1 MELKANCGVWGSM
14 FGVPCIVADNF
25 LKLATG
31 EQIKVLMYILRN
43 SGRELTTDEIA
54 LNTGVSPQQ
63 AEDAV
68 MFWQQVNV
76 LTPEQSAAV
85 PRSIMT
91 PPEQIAPQTEPVQK
105 EVPAPRRREVLKPS
119 EISEIM
125 NDSPNIAELFKA
137 AEATLGSINHT
148 MQNSLIWMTNYL
160 GLKAEVIM
168 TLLVY
173 CEKIEKTNAGYIEKI
188 AISWAEKDIN
198 TLDSAQ
204 EEIERLSRSHDYIA
218 NIMKMFEMKRRPT
231 AKQLEIIDQWRTDG
245 YSSELIHYAYEKTI
259 EQIDKLSFEYINKIL
274 ISWSGSGYRTVND
287 VKQAENDFKKN
298 KKPSQNN
305 SDDFDADKYS
315 FVINNF

>member
-31 EQIKVLMYILRN
+31 EQIKVLIYILRN
-43 SGRELTTDEIA
+43 SGRELTSEEIA
-54 LNTGVSPQQ
+54 MNTGITPQQ

-68 MFWQQVNV
+68 LFWQQANV
-76 LTPEQSAAV
+76 LTPDTSISV
-85 PRSIMT
+85 PRNVMLQ
-91 PPEQIAPQTEPVQK
+91 PENIVQSPETVQK
-105 EVPAPRRREVLKPS
+105 EAPAPRRRDSLKPS

-137 AEATLGSINHT
+137 AEATLGSINYT

-173 CEKIEKTNAGYIEKI
+173 CEKIDKTNAAYIEKI
-188 AISWAEKDIN
+188 AMSWAEKDIN
-198 TLDSAQ
+198 TLEAAQ
-204 EEIERLSRSHDYIA
+204 EETERLSSSHDYIS
-218 NIMKMFEMKRRPT
+218 NIMKMFEMKRKPT
-231 AKQLEIIDQWRTDG
+231 AKQLEVIQQWRSAN

-274 ISWSGSGYRTVND
+274 MSWSSSGYKTVDD
-287 VKQAENDFKKN
+287 VKRAESEFKKS
-298 KKPSQNN
+298 KKSTQSS
-305 SDDFDADKYS
+305 SDDFDAEKYS
-315 FVINNF
+315 FAINNF

>member
-31 EQIKVLMYILRN
+31 EQIKVLIYILRN
-43 SGRELTTDEIA
+43 SGRELTSEEIA
-54 LNTGVSPQQ
+54 MNTGITPQQ

-68 MFWQQVNV
+68 LFWQQANV
-76 LTPEQSAAV
+76 LTPDTSISV
-85 PRSIMT
+85 PRNVMLQ
-91 PPEQIAPQTEPVQK
+91 PENIVQSPEPVQK
-105 EVPAPRRREVLKPS
+105 ESPAPRRKDSLKPS

-137 AEATLGSINHT
+137 AEATLGSINYT

-173 CEKIEKTNAGYIEKI
+173 CEKIDKTNAAYIEKI
-188 AISWAEKDIN
+188 AMSWAEKDIN
-198 TLDSAQ
+198 TLEAAQ
-204 EEIERLSRSHDYIA
+204 EETERLSSSHDYIS
-218 NIMKMFEMKRRPT
+218 NIMKMFEMKRKPT
-231 AKQLEIIDQWRTDG
+231 AKQLEVIQQWRSAN

-274 ISWSGSGYRTVND
+274 MSWSSSGYKTVDD
-287 VKQAENDFKKN
+287 VKRAESEFKKS
-298 KKPSQNN
+298 KKSTQSS

-315 FVINNF
+315 FAINNF

>member
-31 EQIKVLMYILRN
+31 EQIKVLIYILRN
-43 SGRELTTDEIA
+43 SGRELTSEEIA
-54 LNTGVSPQQ
+54 MNTGITPQQ

-68 MFWQQVNV
+68 LFWQQANV
-76 LTPEQSAAV
+76 LTPDTSISV
-85 PRSIMT
+85 PRNVMLQ
-91 PPEQIAPQTEPVQK
+91 PENIVQSTEPVQK
-105 EVPAPRRREVLKPS
+105 EAPAPRRKDSLKPS

-137 AEATLGSINHT
+137 AEATLGSINYT

-173 CEKIEKTNAGYIEKI
+173 CEKIDKTNAAYIEKI
-188 AISWAEKDIN
+188 AMSWAEKDIN
-198 TLDSAQ
+198 TLEAAQ
-204 EEIERLSRSHDYIA
+204 EETERLSSSHDYIS
-218 NIMKMFEMKRRPT
+218 NIMKMFEMKRKPT
-231 AKQLEIIDQWRTDG
+231 AKQLEVIQQWRSAN

-274 ISWSGSGYRTVND
+274 MSWSSSGYKTVDD
-287 VKQAENDFKKN
+287 VKRAESEFKKS
-298 KKPSQNN
+298 KKSTQSS

-315 FVINNF
+315 FAINNF

>member
-31 EQIKVLMYILRN
+31 EQIKVLIYILRN
-43 SGRELTTDEIA
+43 SGRELTSEEIA
-54 LNTGVSPQQ
+54 MNTGITPQQ

-68 MFWQQVNV
+68 LFWQQANV
-76 LTPEQSAAV
+76 LTPDTSISV
-85 PRSIMT
+85 PRNVMLQ
-91 PPEQIAPQTEPVQK
+91 PENIVQSPEPVQK
-105 EVPAPRRREVLKPS
+105 EAPAPRRRDSLKPS

-137 AEATLGSINHT
+137 AEATLGSINYT

-173 CEKIEKTNAGYIEKI
+173 CEKIDKTNAAYIEKI
-188 AISWAEKDIN
+188 AMSWAEKDIN
-198 TLDSAQ
+198 TLEAAQ
-204 EEIERLSRSHDYIA
+204 EETERLSSSHDYIS
-218 NIMKMFEMKRRPT
+218 NIMKMFEMKRKPT
-231 AKQLEIIDQWRTDG
+231 AKQLEVIQQWRSAN

-274 ISWSGSGYRTVND
+274 MSWSSSGYKTVDD
-287 VKQAENDFKKN
+287 VKRAESEFKKS
-298 KKPSQNN
+298 KKSTQSS

-315 FVINNF
+315 VAINNV